1 MHSRIFLYWINNIHE
16 CMIEK
21 QFRKDPL
28 SDHYQL
34 EFCII
39 LGFESISGKG
49 IGNISYL
56 GEA

>member
-1 MHSRIFLYWINNIHE
+1 
-16 CMIEK
+16 MIEK